1 MAEYHYTRGTNGE
14 ITKIEET
21 MLHSDGTVTGKN
33 TSYTYDNVNRLVKEV
48 ICNDN
53 GSITF
58 TYGYDENYNRTSQKV
73 EFTGNT
79 DDFMDETGKEEIEA
93 GETVY
98 TYNNCNQLISENR
111 KSDDG
116 TVEETQ
122 YKYDLDGNLIKESSA
137 DSTAVYTYDSN
148 GVMVSATVE
157 KTVDGITVK
166 TEETYGYDAE
176 GVRVFKESDGV
187 KTTYVVDK
195 SETYTQVLA
204 ERKSTRELFYY
215 TRGTGLNSR
224 TEKTTGEKTF
234 YLSDGHGNIRT
245 LTDTTGNVTDCYS
258 YNAYGILLTKEGN
271 TENSYLYCGE
281 QMDYATGLYYLR
293 ARYLNPFTG
302 TFTQKDTYEGEL
314 YSPVTQNGYLYT
326 AGNPVMYVDP
336 SGNDYTYVGAE
347 VAMAGRSE
355 LDSATSM
362 YYLGILKEL
371 TFTLKVA
378 METYQT
384 GVIATIGAV
393 ATLACLE
400 EADVSL
406 FAINEE
412 FHQTII
418 ENIPA
423 PGPVIETLPGY
434 GEAGIG
440 IWVTPIPDQKTLRDY
455 VLLKK
460 KGKSSAKTESET
472 KEDNKQKT
480 GKETDEVAK
489 KLGYKKINEKSH
501 GQPIYKKG
509 NRFITPDVDSH
520 NGGYWKMA
528 DSIKNLARKVTR
540 MGTYDIDL
548 NRIGD

>member
-1 MAEYHYTRGTNGE
+1 
-14 ITKIEET
+14 
-21 MLHSDGTVTGKN
+21 MLHKYSWYSDV
-33 TSYTYDNVNRLVKEV
+33 S
-48 ICNDN
+48 
-53 GSITF
+53 F
-58 TYGYDENYNRTSQKV
+58 TYGYDENYNRTSKKV

-98 TYNNCNQLISENR
+98 TYNSCNQLISATG
-111 KSDDG
+111 KFHDG

-122 YKYDLDGNLIKESSA
+122 YEYDLDGNLIKESSA

-204 ERKSTRELFYY
+204 ERKSTGEIFYY

-234 YLSDGHGNIRT
+234 YLSDGHGNVRT

-258 YNAYGILLTKEGN
+258 YNAYGVLLTKEGN

-281 QMDYATGLYYLR
+281 QMDNATGLYYLR

-302 TFTQKDTYEGEL
+302 TFTQKDTYEGEM

-326 AGNPVMYVDP
+326 AGNPVMYIDP

-371 TFTLKVA
+371 TLTLKVA

-406 FAINEE
+406 FAINDE

-418 ENIPA
+418 ETIPA

-440 IWVTPIPDQKTLRDY
+440 IWVTPIPDQKTLTDSLLLEEENEEDEYSDY
-455 VLLKK
+455 EDDRPTRERIGRQ
-460 KGKSSAKTESET
+460 KGNAPRNNKTQ
-472 KEDNKQKT
+472 NKQVRDAI
-480 GKETDEVAK
+480 KEIGNVEVDREE
-489 KLGYKKINEKSH
+489 LHNILTQNGFGYKEIVEIIKDMV
-501 GQPIYKKG
+501 KK
-509 NRFITPDVDSH
+509 
-520 NGGYWKMA
+520 
-528 DSIKNLARKVTR
+528 
-540 MGTYDIDL
+540 
-548 NRIGD
+548 